1 MPIDSVGRA
10 GGTEHAPAALR
21 DLGLLDAIDA
31 RDAGDLPVRIRGEER
46 DPASGIVGSDD
57 VLATTAAIRAAV
69 RATVAAG
76 ERPFLLGGCCAEL
89 PGALA
94 GARDALGRVGLA
106 YVDGHLD
113 LYDGVSSPTG
123 EAADMPVAVA
133 LGFGPATWVEAC
145 GGSSVE
151 GSDVAILGFRDLEQ
165 SLADGMRDP
174 ADVPGLGLADVD
186 AVRAAPGRVGRA
198 RGARA
203 RGGPGP
209 VLVPPRRRRAGRD
222 WSSRRPTTCS
232 RAGSR
237 GRSSSRCC
245 GPLLSSP
252 ALLGASIGC
261 YNPEKDPDG
270 TQRSRAGRFDA
281 PRDRLRDQA
290 GQSEDKAKMQASEVP
305 RAVAAAMSTASAT

>member
-1 MPIDSVGRA
+1 MSRFTAIGVPIDSVGRA

-21 DLGLLDAIDA
+21 ELGVVEAVGA
-31 RDAGDLPVRIRGEER
+31 RDAGDLPVRIHGERR
-46 DPASGIVGSDD
+46 DPDSGVVAIED
-57 VLATTAAIRAAV
+57 VLATTSAIRSSIRGAV
-69 RATVAAG
+69 AGG

-133 LGFGPATWVEAC
+133 LGFGPSAWVESC
-145 GGSSVE
+145 GGASVD
-151 GSDVAILGFRDLEQ
+151 GSDVAILGFRDLKE

-174 ADVPGLGLADVD
+174 STVEGLRLADVD
-186 AVRAAPGRVGRA
+186 EVRGAPADVGRDVAATLTTGPGRFWFHLDVDVLDEEVFPA
-198 RGARA
+198 TDYLFA
-203 RGGPGP
+203 GGLTWEELQP
-209 VLVPPRRRRAGRD
+209 LL
-222 WSSRRPTTCS
+222 
-232 RAGSR
+232 
-237 GRSSSRCC
+237 

-261 YNPEKDPDG
+261 YNPEKDPEK
-270 TQRSRAGRFDA
+270 RSGRELVA
-281 PRDRLRDQA
+281 SLRL
-290 GQSEDKAKMQASEVP
+290 
-305 RAVAAAMSTASAT
+305 ATG

>member
-1 MPIDSVGRA
+1 MTGFTTIGVPIDSVGRA

-21 DLGLLDAIDA
+21 ALGLVEALDA

-46 DPASGIVGSDD
+46 DPDSGIVGSDD

-76 ERPFLLGGCCAEL
+76 ERPFLMGGCCAEL

-113 LYDGVSSPTG
+113 LYDGISSPTG

-151 GSDVAILGFRDLEQ
+151 APDVAILGFRDLEQ
-165 SLADGMRDP
+165 SLADGMLDP
-174 ADVPGLGLADVD
+174 ADVPGLGLGLADVD
-186 AVRAAPGRVGRA
+186 AVRAAPARVGERVA
-198 RGARA
+198 QELTAG
-203 RGGPGP
+203 
-209 VLVPPRRRRAGRD
+209 AGRFWFHLD
-222 WSSRRPTTCS
+222 VDVLDELVFPATDYLF
-232 RAGSR
+232 AG
-237 GRSSSRCC
+237 GLTWEELQPML

-261 YNPEKDPDG
+261 YNPEKDPDE
-270 TQRSRAGRFDA
+270 RNGRELVGSI
-281 PRDRLRDQA
+281 RL
-290 GQSEDKAKMQASEVP
+290 
-305 RAVAAAMSTASAT
+305 ATG

>member
-1 MPIDSVGRA
+1 MTSFAAIGVPIDSVGRA

-21 DLGLLDAIDA
+21 DLGLLDAIGA

-46 DPASGIVGSDD
+46 DPASGIVGNDD

-69 RATVAAG
+69 RATVAGG

-94 GARDALGRVGLA
+94 GARDGLGRVGLA

-113 LYDGVSSPTG
+113 LYDGMSSPTG

-145 GGSSVE
+145 GGNSVE
-151 GSDVAILGFRDLEQ
+151 GPDVAILGFRDLEQ

-174 ADVPGLGLADVD
+174 AGVPGLRLEDVD
-186 AVRAAPGRVGRA
+186 AVRGAPADVGRDVAARLTAGPGRFWFHLDVDVLDELVFPA
-198 RGARA
+198 TDYLFA
-203 RGGPGP
+203 GGLTWEELQPM
-209 VLVPPRRRRAGRD
+209 L
-222 WSSRRPTTCS
+222 
-232 RAGSR
+232 
-237 GRSSSRCC
+237 

-252 ALLGASIGC
+252 GLLGASIGC
-261 YNPEKDPDG
+261 YNPEKD
-270 TQRSRAGRFDA
+270 TAGRDGQ
-281 PRDRLRDQA
+281 RLIESLR
-290 GQSEDKAKMQASEVP
+290 
-305 RAVAAAMSTASAT
+305 RAIG